1 MLAKTSNARWVQL
14 VLGLIVMMAIS
25 SPQYVWTLFVKPLQ
39 GATGASLPALQITF
53 SLLIVLQ
60 TWLSPAQG
68 WLVERFG
75 PKLLVAFGAALSGLG
90 WVLSAQATS
99 LTMLYFTYGGL
110 CGIGTGIVYIGIVGL
125 MARWFPD
132 RRGFAIG
139 MVAAGYGMG
148 ALMTTFPIDNM
159 IKSSGYASTLV
170 TFGLILGAIGVA
182 AALGLR
188 TPTTSDVL
196 PPPVETIATGKDTS
210 PKEMLKTP
218 VFWLMFVMM
227 TMMSTGGLM
236 VTSNFANFAR
246 EFGVAD
252 IILFGVAALPL
263 ALTVDRILNGFTRPF
278 FGWVSDRI
286 GRENTMGVAFLLEAV
301 AILLLLLFRENAC
314 RVRAVVGPRVL
325 WLGRDFLAVP
335 LDADRHVRR
344 QERRR
349 PTTASSTWRRAS
361 GSVLGGPVAATI
373 HDSAGGSVRV
383 FVIVVGHGCVAGV
396 LALLVLK
403 KMRAIHIKGEM
414 KTPAAVWV
422 AAIIHFPALH

>member
-1 MLAKTSNARWVQL
+1 MQEKSTARWVQL
-14 VLGLIVMMAIS
+14 ALGLVVMMAIS

-68 WLVERFG
+68 WLVEKFG
-75 PKLLVAFGAALSGLG
+75 PKMLVAFGAALSGLG

-110 CGIGTGIVYIGIVGL
+110 CGVGTGIVYIGIIGL

-148 ALMTTFPIDNM
+148 ALMTTFPIDSM
-159 IKSSGYASTLV
+159 IKTAGYASTLV

-188 TPTTSDVL
+188 SPTPADVL

-210 PKEMLKTP
+210 PKDMLKTP
-218 VFWLMFVMM
+218 VFWLMFAMM

-252 IILFGVAALPL
+252 IMLFGMAALPL
-263 ALTVDRILNGFTRPF
+263 ALTVDRLLNGFTRPF

-286 GRENTMGVAFLLEAV
+286 GRENTMGVAFILEAA
-301 AILLLLLFRENAC
+301 AILLLLLFRDNAL
-314 RVRAVVGPRVL
+314 AFVVLSGLVFFGWGEIFSLFPSTL
-325 WLGRDFLAVP
+325 TDTFGTKQATTNYGFLYMSQGV
-335 LDADRHVRR
+335 
-344 QERRR
+344 
-349 PTTASSTWRRAS
+349 
-361 GSVLGGPVAATI
+361 GSVLGGPVAAAI
-373 HDSAGGSVRV
+373 HDSAGSWVPV
-383 FVIVVGHGCVAGV
+383 FLIAVAMDVLTGL
-396 LALLVLK
+396 LALFVLK
-403 KMRAIHIKGEM
+403 KMRASYIAGEM
-414 KTPAAVWV
+414 KTPPRASVV
-422 AAIIHFPALH
+422 PAE